1 MNALDTHGE
10 DGLGESFLPEVTGY
24 QQQISAVDFLADV
37 LKKEKVSIIE
47 LAPMTNLARLIQK
60 DKRSIFPVLRKL
72 FPWAAALKVME
83 TVHLLQNTITG
94 VTRTA
99 LPWCMRHPSEWSE
112 NPYGGTR
119 CDEKDCAHA

>member
-1 MNALDTHGE
+1 M
-10 DGLGESFLPEVTGY
+10 
-24 QQQISAVDFLADV
+24 DFLADV
-37 LKKEKVSIIE
+37 LKKEKISIIE

-60 DKRSIFPVLRKL
+60 DKKHFPVLRRL

-99 LPWCMRHPSEWSE
+99 LPWLSLIHIYADTPFETSAVRIFPQLKNGAFFLDNSFI
-112 NPYGGTR
+112 YF
-119 CDEKDCAHA
+119 